1 MENNLPVIGTGQPLT
16 SSKRSPTNA
25 SNLWD
30 PEETYPGGFKVS
42 NVVKGTRV
50 YDLVELVGGMGSGTT
65 ITFVA
70 SDGFV
75 STLPYSSIYTNPAVQ
90 DRQGDAFIAWWGD
103 GQYVPMY
110 ADGMR
115 LFFTSGVDHVYGH
128 WDMHETLPSSYWR
141 YNTQGGVEYPSSA
154 GLSAK
159 QIVDYQG
166 LIPLRNPTGRLNW
179 MAGISAVSI
188 IPSLNHSS
196 KRQLAASSGLNI
208 KQPILTVKAGS
219 GKVCPSG
226 SLSGLLMMLISI
238 LLSLIT

>member
-1 MENNLPVIGTGQPLT
+1 MENNLPVIGDGTTAYKFEALT
-16 SSKRSPTNA
+16 MNA

-90 DRQGDAFIAWWGD
+90 DRQGDALIAWWGD

-115 LFFTSGVDHVYGH
+115 LFFTSDVDHVYGH
-128 WDMHETLPSSYWR
+128 WDMHETLPSRYWR
-141 YNTQGGVEYPSSA
+141 YNTQGGVQYPSSA

-159 QIVDYQG
+159 QIITIKVLSTPESDWT
-166 LIPLRNPTGRLNW
+166 LELDGRDIGGVNYTV
-179 MAGISAVSI
+179 A
-188 IPSLNHSS
+188 NHSS

-208 KQPILTVKAGS
+208 KRPILTVKAGS
-219 GKVCPSG
+219 GKECPSG
-226 SLSGLLMMLISI
+226 SLSGLLMMQISI
-238 LLSLIT
+238 LLTLIT